1 MVDQKQSFQHGRKR
15 LIENYQRMV
24 QYRKTLVTHN
34 NSYIHYHDDGSYEQ
48 STTST
53 PLEDDNVGNKMM
65 KVTVH
70 V

>member
-15 LIENYQRMV
+15 LIENCQKMV
-24 QYRKTLVTHN
+24 QYRKTLVTRN
-34 NSYIHYHDDGSYEQ
+34 NSYIHHHHGSYER

-65 KVTVH
+65 KVTV
-70 V
+70 